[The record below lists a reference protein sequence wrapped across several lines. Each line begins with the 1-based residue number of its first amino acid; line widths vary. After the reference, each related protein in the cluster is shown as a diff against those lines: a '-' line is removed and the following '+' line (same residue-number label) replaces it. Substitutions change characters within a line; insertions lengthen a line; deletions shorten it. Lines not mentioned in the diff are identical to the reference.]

1 MSAAQGFAVHDGL
14 LHPHLR
20 HCSSTAPA
28 VRQLSSAV
36 YTTDHHAV
44 CVAGPAAAAACN
56 LLTIRPSVWLAQQQ
70 QQQPATYQTTSEM
83 RQVLST
89 VFVWIFFFSF
99 TSIQSTLE
107 ALQ

>member
-44 CVAGPAAAAACN
+44 CLAGLPAAAAAACN
-56 LLTIRPSVWLAQQQ
+56 LPDYFRD
-70 QQQPATYQTTSEM
+70 ATSSFNSFC
-83 RQVLST
+83 LDL
-89 VFVWIFFFSF
+89 FFL
-99 TSIQSTLE
+99 IY
-107 ALQ
+107 